1 MKEILAIMGTIAIGV
16 AIRFIYDFLVKP
28 AFKKEGPPPAEKA
41 PLDKNSLKSLKKEA
55 KAAKKAAK
63 K

>member
-1 MKEILAIMGTIAIGV
+1 MKELIAVIGTIAIGI

-28 AFKKEGPPPAEKA
+28 AFKKEAASPPP
-41 PLDKNSLKSLKKEA
+41 DKNALKSLKKEA

>member
-28 AFKKEGPPPAEKA
+28 AFKKEGPPP
-41 PLDKNSLKSLKKEA
+41 DKNSLKSLKKEA